1 MNLILSIIC
10 CSSSSRTHEIRTL
23 FCKFCTHTFT
33 SNMNN
38 SPSFDLSQ
46 FSTLS
51 CETICFSEQAKSYP
65 SRKCG
70 LTAIPIQVP
79 YPTDGFSIPSFIELH
94 RCLGGCPWHSPSL
107 FHCVAQTSSDVL
119 VSSYDVRSTPTNEAQ
134 VNQKVTKLL
143 NHTQCD
149 CQCIVQEHHCNNA
162 TETYDAKQC
171 KCVCKDLTHTC
182 DSTIKVTISIYIIR
196 LRFQF
201 RTFQFWHVSLPVLKV
216 KPWPVS
222 LTKS

>member
-1 MNLILSIIC
+1 
-10 CSSSSRTHEIRTL
+10 
-23 FCKFCTHTFT
+23 
-33 SNMNN
+33 MNN

-196 LRFQF
+196 TGPHRGGGGATGAISHAAMLSSWLRFQF
-201 RTFQFWHVSLPVLKV
+201 RTFQFWHVSLPVLKI